1 MGSVFIPENNQAS
14 SLSDDF
20 DFASFCAETRSSI
33 DCVIYTLSI
42 ISNMT
47 VKSPSVLQD
56 YALQVTEC
64 ERRMHRLK
72 MLESSNPMLQKC
84 KNECLAKF
92 AIFEADSSG
101 EFCTSSRAS
110 SFDFKTEIVS

>member
-1 MGSVFIPENNQAS
+1 MGSVFIPENNQEN

-20 DFASFCAETRSSI
+20 YFASFCAETRSSI

-42 ISNMT
+42 ISNMIA
-47 VKSPSVLQD
+47 KSPSVLQD

-110 SFDFKTEIVS
+110 SFDYKAEIVS

>member
-1 MGSVFIPENNQAS
+1 
-14 SLSDDF
+14 
-20 DFASFCAETRSSI
+20 
-33 DCVIYTLSI
+33 
-42 ISNMT
+42 
-47 VKSPSVLQD
+47 
-56 YALQVTEC
+56 
-64 ERRMHRLK
+64 MHRLK